1 MLRRISR
8 LATLTVLGLLSLAD
22 SSALLAADKPEKGKT
37 PALDPAGVQFFE
49 KHIRPVLVG
58 KCYQCHAADSK
69 EIKGGLVLDTR
80 DGLLKGGDSGPAVVP
95 KNIDDSILIEALKHE
110 GLEMPPNE
118 KLSDDVIAKF
128 EQWVRMGAPDPRD
141 GKAVVAKRE
150 IDFVKAREHW
160 SFQAIKQPQV
170 PAVDLAAWPRT
181 DIDRFILAKLEAKQL
196 KPVAD
201 ADPTT
206 LARRM
211 YFDLIGLPPSPGDID
226 RFLSEYET
234 NAAKAV
240 TDLADRLLTLP
251 QFGERWG
258 RHWLDVVRYAES
270 TGMERNYTYPYAW
283 RYRDYVI
290 DAMNRD
296 KPFDQFVREQVAG
309 DLLDAKLPDERRDQ
323 LVATAFLAMGP
334 KSLNERNRE
343 QFTMDIVD
351 EQVDATFR
359 VFMGLTAGC
368 ARCHDHKFDPI
379 PSKEYYALAG
389 IFRSTDVFYGT
400 GNANGNRQPGKL
412 LAWSP
417 SAELQA
423 VNVLVA
429 DNKKGKATSTT
440 DGDSPAKI
448 KERLA
453 EAESQLE
460 KAKNRAKQGDD
471 KKRQRAA
478 KLIEELEATV
488 KKLQQ
493 QLQAAQKEKG
503 QRSVATVDK
512 NSLIMA
518 VLDGKKPSDTE
529 LRLRGEPEEKGDA
542 VPRGFLTIG
551 TVGHQPK
558 VGQGS
563 GRRELAEYLTQD
575 DNPLTARVAANRVWQ
590 HLLGR
595 GIVATVDSFGV
606 QGDAPTHPELL
617 DWLAV
622 ELKTHGWSLKHLI
635 RTIVASRV
643 YQLAATGNA
652 QAEKLDPAG
661 DLLWRARHRR
671 LEVEALRDAM
681 LVASGQLDLSPE
693 TGSIVSTIGDGE
705 IGRNLAAN
713 RLTQPS
719 LKRGVYL
726 PIVRLGLPEML
737 QVFDFPEPSN
747 ISGQREVTTVATQ
760 ALYLMNNEF
769 VLEQA
774 GHFARRLLD
783 QKSLGDQARVDL
795 AYRLAL
801 GRHPSASERD
811 DAIKFINQTK
821 QALAAGDKNTKLDAQ
836 HRSWTALCQAL
847 FASAEF
853 RYVE

>member
-309 DLLDAKLPDERRDQ
+309 DLLDAKLPTSG
-323 LVATAFLAMGP
+323 VI
-334 KSLNERNRE
+334 S
-343 QFTMDIVD
+343 
-351 EQVDATFR
+351 
-359 VFMGLTAGC
+359 
-368 ARCHDHKFDPI
+368 
-379 PSKEYYALAG
+379 
-389 IFRSTDVFYGT
+389 
-400 GNANGNRQPGKL
+400 
-412 LAWSP
+412 WS
-417 SAELQA
+417 
-423 VNVLVA
+423 
-429 DNKKGKATSTT
+429 
-440 DGDSPAKI
+440 
-448 KERLA
+448 
-453 EAESQLE
+453 
-460 KAKNRAKQGDD
+460 
-471 KKRQRAA
+471 RQRFWRW
-478 KLIEELEATV
+478 
-488 KKLQQ
+488 
-493 QLQAAQKEKG
+493 G
-503 QRSVATVDK
+503 PSRS
-512 NSLIMA
+512 
-518 VLDGKKPSDTE
+518 
-529 LRLRGEPEEKGDA
+529 
-542 VPRGFLTIG
+542 
-551 TVGHQPK
+551 
-558 VGQGS
+558 
-563 GRRELAEYLTQD
+563 
-575 DNPLTARVAANRVWQ
+575 
-590 HLLGR
+590 
-595 GIVATVDSFGV
+595 
-606 QGDAPTHPELL
+606 
-617 DWLAV
+617 
-622 ELKTHGWSLKHLI
+622 
-635 RTIVASRV
+635 
-643 YQLAATGNA
+643 
-652 QAEKLDPAG
+652 
-661 DLLWRARHRR
+661 
-671 LEVEALRDAM
+671 
-681 LVASGQLDLSPE
+681 
-693 TGSIVSTIGDGE
+693 
-705 IGRNLAAN
+705 
-713 RLTQPS
+713 
-719 LKRGVYL
+719 
-726 PIVRLGLPEML
+726 
-737 QVFDFPEPSN
+737 
-747 ISGQREVTTVATQ
+747 
-760 ALYLMNNEF
+760 
-769 VLEQA
+769 
-774 GHFARRLLD
+774 
-783 QKSLGDQARVDL
+783 
-795 AYRLAL
+795 
-801 GRHPSASERD
+801 
-811 DAIKFINQTK
+811 
-821 QALAAGDKNTKLDAQ
+821 
-836 HRSWTALCQAL
+836 
-847 FASAEF
+847 
-853 RYVE
+853 